1 MKKFSLRAIKVRCAL
16 FKQLATGNSQSIRLH
31 IAQSDFIVSNLIVQ
45 VVCARAV
52 QMGSGFSL
60 TLALTLC
67 CIAPTLSRLHALLH
81 VEGKILTY

>member
-1 MKKFSLRAIKVRCAL
+1 MKKFSLCAIKVRCEL

-31 IAQSDFIVSNLIVQ
+31 IAQSDCFVSNLIVQ
-45 VVCARAV
+45 IVCARAV

-67 CIAPTLSRLHALLH
+67 SIAPTLSRSHALVR